1 MPFNEIKVVEAKT
14 FINPYLNK
22 DFYLVQRLSVIKFT
36 ACVVQFVCSFIIL
49 HVNINKNF
57 LIKILHFFRLK
68 KYIYKLKKKLSKK

>member
-22 DFYLVQRLSVIKFT
+22 DFYLVQRLSVIKFA

-49 HVNINKNF
+49 HVNINKKIF
-57 LIKILHFFRLK
+57 IKI
-68 KYIYKLKKKLSKK
+68 